1 MTATTADAA
10 VPTIDVTGTPQV
22 PFLRLVG
29 VEARKL
35 TDTRAGRWLIGIT
48 LGLLVVVAGIILVV
62 AIADENFTMSLAEW
76 QNTLSFLTTLLLPTV
91 AIMSLT
97 QEWSQRTGLVTFAL
111 EPKRMRVV
119 RAKMVA
125 VGAFAVATLLFAALV
140 AVVAHAILGATEDV
154 TWELDGSAIGWTVY
168 LQLAYFAMAFGLA
181 MVFLS
186 TPVSIV
192 VYYVVALVLPQIVY
206 GMLYFLLS
214 WGPDVVPWLDMSY
227 AVSQHTGDLPA
238 PPSGAPDLGIAP
250 IFVSFALWVV
260 LPFVIGLLRVRRIEL
275 K

>member
-1 MTATTADAA
+1 VTATTAD
-10 VPTIDVTGTPQV
+10 VPAPAIDVSGTPRV

-62 AIADENFTMSLAEW
+62 AIADEGFTMSLTEW
-76 QNTLSFLTTLLLPTV
+76 QNTLAFLTTLLLPTV

-111 EPKRMRVV
+111 EPQRMRVV

-125 VGAFAVATLLFAALV
+125 VGAFAVVTLLFACLV
-140 AVVAHAILGATEDV
+140 AVVAHGILGTTEDV

-181 MVFLS
+181 LVFLS

-214 WGPDVVPWLDMSY
+214 WGPDVVPWLDLSY
-227 AVSQHTGDLPA
+227 AVSQYTGDLPEA
-238 PPSGAPDLGIAP
+238 PSGTPDLGIAP
-250 IFVSFALWVV
+250 IAVSFVLWVV
-260 LPFVIGLLRVRRIEL
+260 VPFVVGLLRVRRIEL